1 MQRVKRKPKIGA
13 HVSTAG
19 GLWKA
24 FANAEAIGAETI
36 QIFGSSPQ
44 TWAVRMPDKETTRK
58 FREEQERTG
67 VGPVFLHAAYLVN
80 IASPNPVVFENS
92 KRSLIGHLRIADM
105 IGAQGL
111 IFHPGST
118 KGESKDEALERE
130 VSAMRA
136 ILKEV
141 PGKTQLIMENTA
153 GGGDKIGDLE
163 DLKKMFKAV
172 RSPRVKVCFDT
183 AHAFE
188 AGTIKE
194 YTVKTVKR
202 LVQDIDIAVGVEN
215 LVVIH
220 TNDSKTS
227 HDSHHDRHENLGE
240 GHIGITG
247 FRALAKE
254 RALRDKVWI
263 LEVPGFT
270 GDGPDAKN
278 IALLKSCF

>member
-1 MQRVKRKPKIGA
+1 MRHVSKKQKIGA

-44 TWAVRMPDKETTRK
+44 TWSVRMPDKETIQK
-58 FREEQERTG
+58 FRKEQERTG
-67 VGPVFLHAAYLVN
+67 IAPVFLHAAYLVN

-92 KRSLIGHLRIADM
+92 KRSLIGHLRVADM

-153 GGGDKIGDLE
+153 GGGNKIGDLE
-163 DLKKMFKAV
+163 DLRKMFTAV
-172 RSPRVKVCFDT
+172 DSPRVKVCFDT

-188 AGTIKE
+188 AGIIRK
-194 YTVKTVKR
+194 YVPQTVKQ
-202 LVQDIDIAVGVEN
+202 LVRDLDKAVGIDN
-215 LVVIH
+215 VVAIH
-220 TNDSKTS
+220 ANDSKTPY
-227 HDSHHDRHENLGE
+227 DSHHDRHENLGE
-240 GHIGITG
+240 GYIGITG

-270 GDGPDAKN
+270 GDGPDARN